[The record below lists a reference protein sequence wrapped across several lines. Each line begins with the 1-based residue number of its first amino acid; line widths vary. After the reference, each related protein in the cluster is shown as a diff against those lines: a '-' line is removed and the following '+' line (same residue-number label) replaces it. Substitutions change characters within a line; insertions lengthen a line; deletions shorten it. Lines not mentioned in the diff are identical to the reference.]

1 MMMDAAVLL
10 GDQASGVLR
19 EFRAFIQIHTAG
31 EGVQPGFPAHP
42 ACLGGQGAA
51 DSFRRVDPSAL
62 AACKDLFKR
71 RSCCFDERK
80 YFSPASHIK
89 ISDKIH
95 PFAGL
100 GDAEIPAVKHLPLH
114 TIPQS
119 VQRMEDCRKRPPF
132 VMGKQPGRGVPA
144 SASAHIPTG
153 EMCSGS
159 FHAGNPIHRR
169 NSFAPTE
176 VRRGAERPRRL
187 CSGSKPVGAGQSL
200 PEPAHA
206 GEHIQISNRF
216 RHHAPF
222 RQ

>member
-71 RSCCFDERK
+71 RSCCFGERK

-114 TIPQS
+114 TIPHS
-119 VQRMEDCRKRPPF
+119 LQRMEDGRKRPPF
-132 VMGKQPGRGVPA
+132 VMVKQSGNIFKQQIPRLSGFSQPGKLKEQGPSRVPKSSAPA
-144 SASAHIPTG
+144 S
-153 EMCSGS
+153 C
-159 FHAGNPIHRR
+159 
-169 NSFAPTE
+169 
-176 VRRGAERPRRL
+176 
-187 CSGSKPVGAGQSL
+187 
-200 PEPAHA
+200 
-206 GEHIQISNRF
+206 
-216 RHHAPF
+216 
-222 RQ
+222 